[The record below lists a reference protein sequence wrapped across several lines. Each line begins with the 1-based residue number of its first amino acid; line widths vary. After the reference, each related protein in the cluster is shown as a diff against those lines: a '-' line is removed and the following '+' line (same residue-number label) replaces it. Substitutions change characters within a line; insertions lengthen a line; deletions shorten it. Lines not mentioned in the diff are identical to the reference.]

1 MSRFRCVRSCCRR
14 WMLSLKEFSVRS
26 AGEASRSSQLQIKI
40 GPKKKNFSFFLGNI
54 DYTWK
59 SVWPTIFGARAHWVL
74 GCVSLALRVTS
85 LIVVTT
91 WTRGLFQGSKCE
103 SKIFINFF
111 PDKFSFFFVL
121 KFWIRILKSG
131 DIPTAALLSIFRS
144 PIAAASSVLGI
155 DSVNWARTA
164 DLKKF
169 LD

>member
-111 PDKFSFFFVL
+111 PDKFSFFFLFWNFESVFL
-121 KFWIRILKSG
+121 KAETSRRRPCWVYLGVPSQPLRVYWGS
-131 DIPTAALLSIFRS
+131 TA
-144 PIAAASSVLGI
+144 
-155 DSVNWARTA
+155 
-164 DLKKF
+164 
-169 LD
+169 